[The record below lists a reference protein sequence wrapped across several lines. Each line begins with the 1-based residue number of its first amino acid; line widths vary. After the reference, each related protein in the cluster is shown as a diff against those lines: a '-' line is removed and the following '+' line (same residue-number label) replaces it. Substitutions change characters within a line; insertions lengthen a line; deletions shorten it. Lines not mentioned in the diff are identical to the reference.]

1 MKTLFALLLVSGAAL
16 ADDAAIRQCRTLAD
30 GAGRLACYDAIA
42 LAAPAPAGTVAAA
55 AAAVAAPAA
64 ATSAAPPTRAQQE
77 ASFGFEATLAR
88 QAKIESVESY
98 IEGRF
103 DGWAPNQQIRLA
115 NGQVWRVVDGSEG
128 VTNLNNPKVTVVRG
142 SLGSIFLEIDGT
154 NRSPKVRR
162 VQ

>member
-30 GAGRLACYDAIA
+30 GAGRLACYDAIT
-42 LAAPAPAGTVAAA
+42 LAAAAPAGTVAAA
-55 AAAVAAPAA
+55 APVAAPAA
-64 ATSAAPPTRAQQE
+64 APTRAQQE
-77 ASFGFEATLAR
+77 ASFGLEATLAK

-98 IEGRF
+98 IEGPF
-103 DGWAPNQQIRLA
+103 DGWVPNQQIRLA

-142 SLGSIFLEIDGT
+142 SLGSIYLEIDGT